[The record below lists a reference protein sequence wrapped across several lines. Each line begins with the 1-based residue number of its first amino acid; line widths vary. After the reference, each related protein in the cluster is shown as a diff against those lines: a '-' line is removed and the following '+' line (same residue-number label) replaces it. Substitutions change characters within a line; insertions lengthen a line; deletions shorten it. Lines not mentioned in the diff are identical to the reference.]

1 MLKKAYLFVV
11 NHMVA
16 IVIFMALALV
26 AAVFIDGLME
36 VMLALTTLL
45 LVLVYY
51 GIAKAMAATWAG
63 DNWGGGTFPC

>member
-1 MLKKAYLFVV
+1 MLKKAYLFMV

-36 VMLALTTLL
+36 VMLVLTTLL

-51 GIAKAMAATWAG
+51 GNAKGWWTKI
-63 DNWGGGTFPC
+63 

>member
-26 AAVFIDGLME
+26 AGVFIEWLLE
-36 VMLALTTLL
+36 AMLVPTVLL
-45 LVLVYY
+45 IALVYY
-51 GIAKAMAATWAG
+51 GNAKGWWAEI
-63 DNWGGGTFPC
+63 

>member
-36 VMLALTTLL
+36 VMLVLTTLL

-51 GIAKAMAATWAG
+51 GNAKGWWTKI
-63 DNWGGGTFPC
+63 

>member
-51 GIAKAMAATWAG
+51 GNAKGWWTKI
-63 DNWGGGTFPC
+63 

>member
-36 VMLALTTLL
+36 AMLVLTTLL

-51 GIAKAMAATWAG
+51 GNAKGWWTKI
-63 DNWGGGTFPC
+63 

>member
-26 AAVFIDGLME
+26 AGVFVEGLLE
-36 VMLALTTLL
+36 VMLILTTLL
-45 LVLVYY
+45 FVLIHY
-51 GIAKAMAATWAG
+51 GNAKGWWTEI
-63 DNWGGGTFPC
+63 

>member
-26 AAVFIDGLME
+26 AAVFINGLME
-36 VMLALTTLL
+36 AMLVLTTLL
-45 LVLVYY
+45 LALVYY
-51 GIAKAMAATWAG
+51 GNAKGWWTEI
-63 DNWGGGTFPC
+63 

>member
-11 NHMVA
+11 NHVVA

-45 LVLVYY
+45 LVLVHY
-51 GIAKAMAATWAG
+51 GNAKGWWTKI
-63 DNWGGGTFPC
+63 

>member
-16 IVIFMALALV
+16 IVIFMALALA
-26 AAVFIDGLME
+26 AAVFINGLME
-36 VMLALTTLL
+36 VMLVITTLL

-51 GIAKAMAATWAG
+51 GNAKGWWTEI
-63 DNWGGGTFPC
+63 

>member
-16 IVIFMALALV
+16 IVRFMALALV
-26 AAVFIDGLME
+26 AAVFVNGLME
-36 VMLALTTLL
+36 VMLVLTTLL

-51 GIAKAMAATWAG
+51 GNAKGWWTEI
-63 DNWGGGTFPC
+63 

>member
-11 NHMVA
+11 NHVVV
-16 IVIFMALALV
+16 IVIFVALALV

-45 LVLVYY
+45 LVLVYC
-51 GIAKAMAATWAG
+51 GNAKRWWTEI
-63 DNWGGGTFPC
+63 

>member
-26 AAVFIDGLME
+26 AGVFIEWLLE
-36 VMLALTTLL
+36 VMLILTTLL
-45 LVLVYY
+45 IALVYY
-51 GIAKAMAATWAG
+51 GNAKRWWTEI
-63 DNWGGGTFPC
+63 

>member
-11 NHMVA
+11 NHVVA

-36 VMLALTTLL
+36 VMLVLTTLL

-51 GIAKAMAATWAG
+51 GNAKGWWTEI
-63 DNWGGGTFPC
+63 

>member
-36 VMLALTTLL
+36 VMLVLTTPL

-51 GIAKAMAATWAG
+51 GNAKRWWTEI
-63 DNWGGGTFPC
+63 

>member
-11 NHMVA
+11 NHVVA
-16 IVIFMALALV
+16 IVIFMTLALV

-36 VMLALTTLL
+36 VMLVLTTLL

-51 GIAKAMAATWAG
+51 GNAKGWWTKI
-63 DNWGGGTFPC
+63 

>member
-16 IVIFMALALV
+16 IVIFMTLALV
-26 AAVFIDGLME
+26 AAVFINGLME
-36 VMLALTTLL
+36 VMLVLTTLL

-51 GIAKAMAATWAG
+51 GNAKGWWTEI
-63 DNWGGGTFPC
+63 

>member
-11 NHMVA
+11 NHVVA
-16 IVIFMALALV
+16 IAIFMALALV

-36 VMLALTTLL
+36 VMLVFTTLL

-51 GIAKAMAATWAG
+51 GNARGW
-63 DNWGGGTFPC
+63 

>member
-26 AAVFIDGLME
+26 AAVFINGLME
-36 VMLALTTLL
+36 VMLVITTLL
-45 LVLVYY
+45 LALVYY
-51 GIAKAMAATWAG
+51 GNAKGWWTEI
-63 DNWGGGTFPC
+63 

>member
-1 MLKKAYLFVV
+1 MMLKKAYLFVV
-11 NHMVA
+11 NHVVA

-36 VMLALTTLL
+36 VMLVLTTLL

-51 GIAKAMAATWAG
+51 GNAKGWWTKI
-63 DNWGGGTFPC
+63 

>member
-11 NHMVA
+11 NHVVA

-36 VMLALTTLL
+36 AMLVLTTLL

-51 GIAKAMAATWAG
+51 GNAKGWWTKI
-63 DNWGGGTFPC
+63 

>member
-51 GIAKAMAATWAG
+51 GNAKRWWTKI
-63 DNWGGGTFPC
+63 

>member
-11 NHMVA
+11 NHVVA

-36 VMLALTTLL
+36 VMLVLTTLL

-51 GIAKAMAATWAG
+51 GNAKGWWTKI
-63 DNWGGGTFPC
+63 

>member
-11 NHMVA
+11 NHVVA
-16 IVIFMALALV
+16 IAIFMALALV

-36 VMLALTTLL
+36 VMLVLTTLL

-51 GIAKAMAATWAG
+51 GNAKGWWTEI
-63 DNWGGGTFPC
+63 

>member
-26 AAVFIDGLME
+26 AAVFINGLME
-36 VMLALTTLL
+36 VMLVLTTLL

-51 GIAKAMAATWAG
+51 GNAKGWWTEI
-63 DNWGGGTFPC
+63 

>member
-36 VMLALTTLL
+36 VMLVLTTLL

-51 GIAKAMAATWAG
+51 GNAKGWWTEI
-63 DNWGGGTFPC
+63 

>member
-1 MLKKAYLFVV
+1 MLKKTYLFVA

-51 GIAKAMAATWAG
+51 GNAKRWWTKI
-63 DNWGGGTFPC
+63 